1 MKLFAYLALP
11 LASTLAFAPDRAS
24 RVLPHHRG
32 GALALNSKIDEV
44 SEKITSTTDEYVSKA
59 DDLVLGR
66 VMRVVD
72 HAPALFTLKGLA
84 DAGGVSASLS
94 GITSNPET
102 FTGLATALSVPK
114 FMFNVWAA
122 ICAFQALSIAKSAL
136 ASDGNELSQADI
148 TATAAANWAATRAI
162 GSATPLRDTI
172 LTALVSGYA
181 VRNGS
186 AGGDATIHSAGLQMM
201 SSFTSVLAVLGLV
214 SSVAAKIPMVSD
226 SANLVSLLGIAA
238 YYVMV
243 TREGN
248 GTVKKAV
255 NAGVLGGMLVSS
267 LKGGVSISLS
277 VCSLVSNVLLAG
289 TAYLAYEGVN
299 RLKTAVFA

>member
-1 MKLFAYLALP
+1 
-11 LASTLAFAPDRAS
+11 
-24 RVLPHHRG
+24 
-32 GALALNSKIDEV
+32 
-44 SEKITSTTDEYVSKA
+44 
-59 DDLVLGR
+59 
-66 VMRVVD
+66 
-72 HAPALFTLKGLA
+72 
-84 DAGGVSASLS
+84 
-94 GITSNPET
+94 
-102 FTGLATALSVPK
+102 
-114 FMFNVWAA
+114 
-122 ICAFQALSIAKSAL
+122 
-136 ASDGNELSQADI
+136 
-148 TATAAANWAATRAI
+148 
-162 GSATPLRDTI
+162 
-172 LTALVSGYA
+172 
-181 VRNGS
+181 
-186 AGGDATIHSAGLQMM
+186 
-201 SSFTSVLAVLGLV
+201 
-214 SSVAAKIPMVSD
+214 MVSD